1 MTDQS
6 RIKRLED
13 ALRPFADL
21 SENKR
26 YLEVT
31 LAEED
36 FHRAHDVLYAEIDS
50 PADLHL
56 LGEDHEE

>member
-1 MTDQS
+1 MTDQF

-21 SENKR
+21 SKGR
-26 YLEVT
+26 RCLEVT
-31 LAEED
+31 LEEAD
-36 FHRAHDVLYAEIDS
+36 FHLAHDVLYAEPDP

-56 LGEDHEE
+56 LGKDHG